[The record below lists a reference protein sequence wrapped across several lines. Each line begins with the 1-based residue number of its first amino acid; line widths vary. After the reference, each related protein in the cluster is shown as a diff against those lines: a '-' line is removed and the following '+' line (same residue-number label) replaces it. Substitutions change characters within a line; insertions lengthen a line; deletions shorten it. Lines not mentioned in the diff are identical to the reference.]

1 VSVGFVTR
9 SPMTLDEAL
18 GELRAVGCTVVPS
31 DDDET
36 SVVRDILG
44 NHMHLSEARM
54 PETCKSL
61 ATASIKRLR
70 NEIRIRLFEIR
81 GGGVYVFGTCHN
93 LTNND
98 PQWMAETLG
107 MAVEDDEDHEI
118 IMEAFD
124 QDADEFDPDDD
135 D

>member
-1 VSVGFVTR
+1 
-9 SPMTLDEAL
+9 MTLDEAL

-44 NHMHLSEARM
+44 NHLHLSEACM
-54 PETCKSL
+54 PETRKSL

-70 NEIRIRLFEIR
+70 NEIRIRLFEIC
-81 GGGVYVFGTCHN
+81 GGAMYVFGTCHN

-98 PQWMAETLG
+98 PQWMAEILD
-107 MAVEDDEDHEI
+107 MVAEDDEDHEI
-118 IMEAFD
+118 IMDAFD
-124 QDADEFDPDDD
+124 QDADAFDPDDD
-135 D
+135 